1 MIENRIRR
9 QRQRRRAGQ
18 TGALPCGRRWVRRAG
33 RLWREGRGLAR
44 RGEGQMLA
52 LDARGVQLSE
62 GLFCALFGAGRM
74 RPRAG
79 GGFLRTARRAGAVFY
94 AVGGAV
100 AEHAKPC

>member
-1 MIENRIRR
+1 MIENRVRR
-9 QRQRRRAGQ
+9 QRQRRRAGP
-18 TGALPCGRRWVRRAG
+18 TGAPPCGRRWVRRAG
-33 RLWREGRGLAR
+33 RLWREGRELAR

-62 GLFCALFGAGRM
+62 GLFCAGRI
-74 RPRAG
+74 RPMAG